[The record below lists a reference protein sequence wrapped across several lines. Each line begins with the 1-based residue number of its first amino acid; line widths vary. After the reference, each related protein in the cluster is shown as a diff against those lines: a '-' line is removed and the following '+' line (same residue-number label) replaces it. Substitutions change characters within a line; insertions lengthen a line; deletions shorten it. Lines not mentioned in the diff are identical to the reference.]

1 MSSKMFARIAMIGT
15 LFATFT
21 LGFVCGSVSTP
32 RASAQLPQIP
42 GGLSGSLGAAS
53 QLGSSIVDM
62 EQHVS
67 GLQKNLD
74 TLKKIQSALT
84 GK

>member
-1 MSSKMFARIAMIGT
+1 MSNNLVARIAMIGA

-42 GGLSGSLGAAS
+42 GGLSGTLGAARE
-53 QLGSSIVDM
+53 LGSSITDM
-62 EQHVS
+62 EQHVT
-67 GLQKNLD
+67 GLQKNLE
-74 TLKKIQSALT
+74 TLKKVQSALT